1 MGKHSTRRVQLRLR
15 RRKTTQKTIRGTASR
30 PRLNI
35 FRSNT
40 HIYAQV
46 IDDDS
51 GRTLAAA
58 SSLSSEVKANGTDAD
73 KKGTAKLVGQ
83 EVAKRALAAGV
94 TSVVFDRNGFKYHGR
109 VAALADGARE
119 GGLSF

>member
-15 RRKTTQKTIRGTASR
+15 RRKHTQKTIRGTAIR

-58 SSLSSEVKANGTDAD
+58 SSLSADVKATSTDAD
-73 KKGTAKLVGQ
+73 KRGTAKLVGQ
-83 EVAKRALAAGV
+83 ELAKRAIAAGV
-94 TSVVFDRNGFKYHGR
+94 QTVVFDRNGFKYHGR

-119 GGLSF
+119 GGLTF

>member
-1 MGKHSTRRVQLRLR
+1 MGKHSSRRVQLRLR
-15 RRKTTQKTIRGTASR
+15 RRKHTQKSIRGTAGR

-58 SSLSSEVKANGTDAD
+58 SSLSADVKSEISDAD
-73 KKGTAKLVGQ
+73 KCGTAKLVGQ
-83 EVAKRALAAGV
+83 EVAKRAIAAGV

-119 GGLSF
+119 GGLAF